1 MGNQNKLWY
10 NILPGGNFTAFAT
23 KGRPDDP
30 VGYIQP
36 AIRAMVD
43 ALQDQTSKWS
53 SLITSCGVRA
63 VLPIRNNA
71 TGQAKYF
78 HFDSGRK
85 WMNVSC
91 IVGIR
96 DNTEDNMKVSGDA
109 WCNHLVRAINT
120 NFDVKIAYGGNAARY
135 GMEVHQSLDSQFLTD
150 DVANLALLSYQD
162 LNENGSF
169 FEDDQL
175 VFEYFVYTPDVQ
187 GFFKNLFAN
196 WFVYDLKCLNL
207 RITDFKCIR

>member
-1 MGNQNKLWY
+1 MNLISTTEMGNQNKLWY
-10 NILPGGNFTAFAT
+10 NILPGGHIAAFAT
-23 KGRPDDP
+23 KGRPDGP

-43 ALQDQTSKWS
+43 ALQDPTSKWS

-71 TGQAKYF
+71 TGQAKFF

-96 DNTEDNMKVSGDA
+96 DNAEDNTEVSGDA

-162 LNENGSF
+162 SIENGSF

-175 VFEYFVYTPDVQ
+175 VFEYFAYTPDVQ
-187 GFFKNLFAN
+187 GLFKKLFAN
-196 WFVYDLKCLNL
+196 
-207 RITDFKCIR
+207 